1 MKVVQNTV
9 YKMSVKCW
17 RYLYRWK
24 QYSNLWSYDKS
35 LVCEKFAATKPTLLQ
50 YDEKFT
56 FYEGILEELKDMKLH
71 FDINSVR

>member
-1 MKVVQNTV
+1 MIQDIA
-9 YKMSVKCW
+9 YKTSVECW

-24 QYSNLWSYDKS
+24 KYNNLWAFDKN
-35 LVCEKFAATKPTLLQ
+35 LICEKFAATKPTLLQ

-56 FYEGILEELKDMKLH
+56 FYGGILEELEDMAPY